1 MLELKALHANDMANV
16 SRLSVSK
23 EQLPFVGTIEE
34 IMSSKSDGCDCH
46 LVTSNNDVI
55 GFLIAD
61 TTYSQRYDFAKQD
74 EVGVRGFFI
83 DENHQGKGYGKA
95 AVTLPGNYFKS
106 TYPTRSGIVL
116 TVNCKNP
123 AAYNCYKAADFKDN
137 GDMYLGGAAGPQ
149 NIMRL
154 KL

>member
-1 MLELKALHANDMANV
+1 MLELKALHANDMAKV

-34 IMSSKSDGCDCH
+34 ILSSKSDDCDCH
-46 LVTSNNDVI
+46 LVTSNNDVM

-61 TTYSQRYDFAKQD
+61 TTYHQRYDFAKED

-83 DENHQGKGYGKA
+83 DEKHQGKGYGKA
-95 AVTLPGNYFKS
+95 AVTLLGNHFRL
-106 TYPTRSGIVL
+106 TYPTRSSIVL
-116 TVNCKNP
+116 TVNCKNS
-123 AAYNCYKAADFKDN
+123 AAYNCYQGAGFKDN
-137 GDMYLGGAAGPQ
+137 GDLYLGGTAGPQ